1 MNSDDQLI
9 QGLARVYLHLQRRVN
24 RELAQEGG
32 SLARLKLLLFVQ
44 NREGTARAADIAD
57 VFDLAPR
64 TVTEGLD
71 ALERDGL
78 IVRTADPD
86 DRRVKRIAVTAA
98 GAGVIAASQPLRARL
113 LAETFAVLS
122 PDEHAQ
128 LSALL
133 GKLAESLSEG

>member
-1 MNSDDQLI
+1 MNCDDQLI

-44 NREGTARAADIAD
+44 KREGAARAADIAD
-57 VFDLAPR
+57 MFDLAPR

-78 IVRTADPD
+78 IVRTADSD
-86 DRRVKRIAVTAA
+86 DRRVKRIAVTPA
-98 GAGVIAASQPLRARL
+98 GEGVIAASQPLRAQL
-113 LAETFAVLS
+113 LAETFAVLTA
-122 PDEHAQ
+122 EERAQ

-133 GKLAESLSEG
+133 GKLAASLDEG